1 MSAFLTVYK
10 KLFNLGNFSRVL
22 LIIPKPLILWLSI
35 QLDSDAGLAIAQIY
49 LIGILF
55 LSLLGTNAHR
65 PFYKIY
71 FGISDPIETKKYLA
85 KTYFNYIQK
94 ITLQFVF
101 IIITAILVAFV
112 FFWNS
117 FEIVILGIIFGI
129 AEKLY
134 DEYNRF
140 VQFKNTNKLLFNI
153 ALSKL
158 VPALL
163 AGFLSYVVSVDIKYS
178 FTALLFFTSV
188 FINRSTIYF
197 AASYLIKSIRK
208 SFSETLK
215 LSLKKISEDIS
226 QVSCIFI
233 GISLLNIEKWLL
245 QYFSVKDL
253 PMYMLYFQ
261 FASILIVIQTIILIA
276 PVRAK
281 LINKNPWEIKIIKI
295 GSPII
300 SLISLLVGI
309 ALYFY
314 DILEGRSSIGYF
326 SFFFAAIIIL
336 ENAYSECLYWRTTAR
351 VRLSLDLVI
360 IFMAILYFVV
370 LKMFWPLS
378 NLIILTFVGLCC
390 LMILRFLV
398 IVYLLN
404 KIKLHVS

>member
-1 MSAFLTVYK
+1 MSTFLIVYK

-22 LIIPKPLILWLSI
+22 LIIPKPLVLWLSI

-49 LIGILF
+49 LIGLLF
-55 LSLLGTNAHR
+55 MALLGTNAHR
-65 PFYKIY
+65 PFYQIY
-71 FGISDPIETKKYLA
+71 FGINDLTATKNVA

-140 VQFKNTNKLLFNI
+140 VQFKNANKMLFNI
-153 ALSKL
+153 ALIKL

-163 AGFLSYVVSVDIKYS
+163 AGFLSYAVSVDIKYS

-197 AASYLIKSIRK
+197 ATSYLIKSIRK

-261 FASILIVIQTIILIA
+261 FASILIVIQTTILIA

-281 LINKNPWEIKIIKI
+281 LINKNPWEIISLKI

-300 SLISLLVGI
+300 SFISLLVGI

-314 DILEGRSSIGYF
+314 NILEDRSNIGYF
-326 SFFFAAIIIL
+326 AFFFTAIIII
-336 ENAYSECLYWRTTAR
+336 ENVYSECLYWRTTAR

-360 IFMAILYFVV
+360 TFMAILYFVV

-378 NLIILTFVGLCC
+378 NLIALTFVGLFC

>member
-1 MSAFLTVYK
+1 MSRFLIVYK
-10 KLFNLGNFSRVL
+10 KLFNLGNFSRAL
-22 LIIPKPLILWLSI
+22 LIIPKPLLLWLSI

-49 LIGILF
+49 LIGLLF
-55 LSLLGTNAHR
+55 MALLGTNAHR
-65 PFYKIY
+65 PFYQIY
-71 FGISDPIETKKYLA
+71 FGINDLTVTKNVA
-85 KTYFNYIQK
+85 KIYSHYIQK

-140 VQFKNTNKLLFNI
+140 VQFKNANKLLFNI
-153 ALSKL
+153 ALIKF

-163 AGFLSYVVSVDIKYS
+163 AGFLSYKLSVDIKYS
-178 FTALLFFTSV
+178 FTALLLFTSV

-197 AASYLIKSIRK
+197 AICYLIESIRK
-208 SFSETLK
+208 SFFETLK
-215 LSLKKISEDIS
+215 LSLKKILEDIS
-226 QVSCIFI
+226 QISCIFI
-233 GISLLNIEKWLL
+233 GIGLIHIEKWLL
-245 QYFSVKDL
+245 QYFSANDL
-253 PMYMLYFQ
+253 PIYMLYYQ
-261 FASILIVIQTIILIA
+261 FASVLMFFQAIILIA

-281 LINKNPWEIKIIKI
+281 LIKMNPWQIISLKI

-300 SLISLLVGI
+300 SFISLLVGI

-314 DILEGRSSIGYF
+314 NILEGRSNIGYF

-336 ENAYSECLYWRTTAR
+336 ENPYSECLYWRTTAR
-351 VRLSLDLVI
+351 VRLSLDLLI
-360 IFMAILYFVV
+360 TFMAILYFVV
-370 LKMFWPLS
+370 LKIFWPLS
-378 NLIILTFVGLCC
+378 NLIALTFMGLFC